1 MYLKLALRN
10 IKRSV
15 RDYAVYFITLLFGV
29 AIFYAFNSIG
39 SQQVLFDL
47 QSETTEH
54 QFATTA
60 RFLETFSGVIAFVLG
75 FLILYANRFLIKRR
89 KRELGTYLVLGMNS
103 VQVSRIVLYET
114 VLVGLFSLACGLL
127 LGFILSQGLSFFT
140 ALLFNTTIS
149 NYQFVFSFDAFIL
162 TLICFAAVYLIV
174 LLLNAFSITRYKLID
189 LLYADKKNDR
199 VLVRNPWA
207 CFAFFILSI
216 GILAFAYYELIQN
229 GLVML
234 DDPSFMYATIGM
246 LVGSLLFFWSLA
258 GFAIAILTRMRSVYF
273 RGLNLFTVRQVASQI
288 NTAFASLWIV
298 CILLFF
304 SITVFSTGMG
314 FIEVFV
320 GDVQK
325 SNPFSAT
332 LDAEIWYGPG
342 GDRRMSSG
350 DPLERRAEMQ
360 AEASERLAQAESY
373 DWDMSEALRAA
384 APKLW
389 EETIAATAQIDIY
402 SVPGVTYEPL
412 FEAAW
417 KEDPSLDQ
425 AMIGEES
432 VEQLSSSFVQVITAS
447 ALNAACELQGLEPIN
462 IEPGKAVMVNNMQIT
477 SDIARAI
484 ASSGVS
490 IEMEDERV
498 TLEPK
503 VHEVQLEDNVL
514 MSSALVIA
522 VPDSFVEAIKAE
534 DVIPER
540 SFLDVMYADNGKT
553 DEENDLALA
562 RIVSALQPKDIGGF
576 EKGFAGEIDE
586 WASLLW
592 PVTRII
598 TAYQMVVQSNGM
610 RLMITYLALYI
621 GFIFLISVAAVL
633 AIQQL
638 SQVADSSMRFRTLWR
653 LGCDNS
659 MLNHALLAQVLIY
672 FLVPLGLALCHSVC
686 AIGVLSE
693 TLLAALG
700 VSLLEPIALAAL
712 LVVIIYGGYMVVTY
726 LCAKGM
732 MKSALTER

>member
-1 MYLKLALRN
+1 
-10 IKRSV
+10 
-15 RDYAVYFITLLFGV
+15 
-29 AIFYAFNSIG
+29 
-39 SQQVLFDL
+39 
-47 QSETTEH
+47 
-54 QFATTA
+54 
-60 RFLETFSGVIAFVLG
+60 
-75 FLILYANRFLIKRR
+75 
-89 KRELGTYLVLGMNS
+89 
-103 VQVSRIVLYET
+103 
-114 VLVGLFSLACGLL
+114 
-127 LGFILSQGLSFFT
+127 
-140 ALLFNTTIS
+140 
-149 NYQFVFSFDAFIL
+149 
-162 TLICFAAVYLIV
+162 
-174 LLLNAFSITRYKLID
+174 
-189 LLYADKKNDR
+189 
-199 VLVRNPWA
+199 
-207 CFAFFILSI
+207 
-216 GILAFAYYELIQN
+216 
-229 GLVML
+229 
-234 DDPSFMYATIGM
+234 
-246 LVGSLLFFWSLA
+246 
-258 GFAIAILTRMRSVYF
+258 
-273 RGLNLFTVRQVASQI
+273 
-288 NTAFASLWIV
+288 
-298 CILLFF
+298 
-304 SITVFSTGMG
+304 
-314 FIEVFV
+314 
-320 GDVQK
+320 
-325 SNPFSAT
+325 
-332 LDAEIWYGPG
+332 
-342 GDRRMSSG
+342 
-350 DPLERRAEMQ
+350 
-360 AEASERLAQAESY
+360 
-373 DWDMSEALRAA
+373 
-384 APKLW
+384 
-389 EETIAATAQIDIY
+389 
-402 SVPGVTYEPL
+402 
-412 FEAAW
+412 
-417 KEDPSLDQ
+417 
-425 AMIGEES
+425 
-432 VEQLSSSFVQVITAS
+432 
-447 ALNAACELQGLEPIN
+447 
-462 IEPGKAVMVNNMQIT
+462 MVNNMQIT

-490 IEMEDERV
+490 IEIEDERV

-638 SQVADSSMRFRTLWR
+638 SQVADSSMRFRTLWK

-659 MLNHALLAQVLIY
+659 MLNRALLAQVLLY